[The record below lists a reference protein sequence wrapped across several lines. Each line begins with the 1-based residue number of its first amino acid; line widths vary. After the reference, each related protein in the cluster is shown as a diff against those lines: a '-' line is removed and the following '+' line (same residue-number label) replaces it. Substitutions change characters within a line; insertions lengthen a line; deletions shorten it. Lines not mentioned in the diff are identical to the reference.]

1 MGAFEDYVNANL
13 GIRRPMITDSGNPN
27 LSSKAGGIIGS
38 NYRDSSN
45 NQLYEKTGENNST
58 DWMPIGQIG
67 HSRFSGESGI
77 YMTMTGNSGFLQDE
91 ATIGTGNV
99 TTFIVTNSGKVGINI
114 EDPLYSFH
122 VAGSSCLSG
131 AHVVLNYDAL
141 PKNNPNTRGRVWVNN
156 GSLMVSSG

>member
-13 GIRRPMITDSGNPN
+13 GIRRPMITDSGHPS
-27 LSSKAGGIIGS
+27 LSSKSAGIIGS
-38 NYRDSSN
+38 NYRDSID
-45 NQLYEKTGENNST
+45 NQLYEKTGEDNST
-58 DWMPIGQIG
+58 DWMPIGKIG

-77 YMTMTGNSGFLQDE
+77 YMTVTGNSGFLENE
-91 ATIGTGNV
+91 ATIGTGEI
-99 TTFIVTNSGKVGINI
+99 TTFVVTDSGKVGVNI

-141 PKNNPNTRGRVWVNN
+141 PKSNPNTRGRVWIHNDA
-156 GSLMVSSG
+156 LMISSG